1 MLNKFV
7 NFIFYF
13 AQLVIIA
20 IIYLITVNVYI
31 PAEVS
36 PYIKYPIAIIFAFF
50 PIGIFSAVFCIV
62 LSFFYSGINTQIV
75 NLSYLYVAIYL
86 IGLYVTGLNKNN

>member
-1 MLNKFV
+1 MLNNFV

-20 IIYLITVNVYI
+20 IIYLVAVNVYI

-62 LSFFYSGINTQIV
+62 LSFFYNDINTQIV
-75 NLSYLYVAIYL
+75 NLSYLYVVIYL
-86 IGLYVTGLNKNN
+86 VGLYVTGLNKNN

>member
-20 IIYLITVNVYI
+20 IIYLTVVNVYI

-62 LSFFYSGINTQIV
+62 LSFFYNDINTQII

-86 IGLYVTGLNKNN
+86 VGLYIMNLKKDN